1 MSNYTR
7 WSFRQQ
13 IEWFR
18 RQFAQHAGLPFSE
31 VLPAQVVMAAL
42 QSLGVQF
49 YDSLYNPITVLWL
62 FLSQ

>member
-7 WSFRQQ
+7 WSFGQQ

-49 YDSLYNPITVLWL
+49 YNSNT
-62 FLSQ
+62 